1 MNLWT
6 NPLVARQLRLNRE
19 TLDNWRLYRSHREA
33 VADLIC
39 PTPQPA
45 SARLCI
51 LGAGNCNDLDL
62 ARFSGRFAQVHLV
75 DLDRQAMAGGV
86 QRQSPPAPG
95 RISLHGGVDLTGVL
109 KTLDTWQRYRPG
121 RESIAHCIR
130 EARAFAGL
138 PFLGRFEVAAS
149 ICLLSQLIDTV
160 VSVTGSRAVPREL
173 VETLRQRHLRLLA
186 ELLLPGGVGYLV
198 TDFALERGG
207 ARPARETSPEPESAA
222 GASGNA
228 FLGVN
233 PRELRAL
240 ANHDAVLRTRVR
252 KARVSPSWLWR
263 QNPRR
268 TLRVCAVS
276 FQGIEEETGFSGR

>member
-39 PTPQPA
+39 QPPQPA

-62 ARFSGRFAQVHLV
+62 ARFTGRFARVDLV
-75 DLDRQAMAGGV
+75 DLDREAMAKGV

-95 RISLHGGVDLTGVL
+95 RISLHRGVDLTGIL
-109 KTLDTWQRYRPG
+109 KTLATWERHRPG

-138 PFLGRFEVAAS
+138 PFPGRFRVAAS
-149 ICLLSQLIDTV
+149 MCLLSQIIDSI
-160 VSVTGSRAVPREL
+160 VSVTGPKALPLEL
-173 VETLRQRHLRLLA
+173 VGALRQRHLQLLA
-186 ELLLPGGVGYLV
+186 ELLVPGGAGFLF

-207 ARPARETSPEPESAA
+207 TRPARETSPEPESVSATPRQR
-222 GASGNA
+222 
-228 FLGVN
+228 LPGVS
-233 PRELRAL
+233 PQELYGL
-240 ANHDAVLRTRVR
+240 LSNDAVLRTRVG
-252 KARVSPSWLWR
+252 KAR
-263 QNPRR
+263 
-268 TLRVCAVS
+268 
-276 FQGIEEETGFSGR
+276 G